1 MSWKDRL
8 RPASFRGVAFHAD
21 AAEYEFGRRAVVHDL
36 PLRDGGIPEDLGAA
50 PRAFRV
56 TGFVLGDDYD
66 QARDALIAA
75 LMQEGP
81 GALLHPWRGE
91 IRVQSGRVKM
101 QETRGEGGIAR
112 FDMEFFEA
120 PLRTVAPVS
129 SVASDAVVTQSALV
143 VDQSAAATFEAEYD
157 PAGLPAYAADGSAES
172 VRQATVIAN
181 AIGGAVTADSWLQAA
196 GALAPLADQVA
207 AGFPASHILSV
218 VTRLYGAMT
227 SVMQPWSLSRDL
239 GAMAGLGYLPAP
251 AATPVYARMERQ
263 GALLSGLFRQ
273 GALTTRARAQA
284 ALDYPSFDAAEAARA
299 GLVAD
304 IAAERQRAAGLGH
317 DDIYRAL
324 GGLQASVTR
333 DSRTRSRD
341 LARLVDYDVGPGPS
355 LVIAH
360 RLWRDARR
368 ADDLAQGAALWHPAF
383 LPGRGR
389 ALSA

>member
-8 RPASFRGVAFHAD
+8 RPASFRGVVFHAD

-50 PRAFRV
+50 PRAFRL
-56 TGFVLGDDYD
+56 TGFVLGQDYD

-81 GALLHPWRGE
+81 GALVHPWRGE
-91 IRVQSGRVKM
+91 IRVQPGRVRM
-101 QETRGEGGIAR
+101 QESRGEGGIAR

-129 SVASDAVVTQSALV
+129 TVATDAAVNQSAKG
-143 VDQSAAATFEAEYD
+143 VDQATASAFAGEYNPD
-157 PAGLPAYAADGSAES
+157 GLPAYAADGSANA
-172 VRQATVIAN
+172 VRRATVIAN
-181 AIGGAVTADSWLQAA
+181 SVGAAVTADRWLKAQA
-196 GALAPLADQVA
+196 GLAPLADQVA
-207 AGFPASHILSV
+207 AGIGAAHILSV
-218 VTRLYGAMT
+218 VTGLYGAM
-227 SVMQPWSLSRDL
+227 LSAISPGILARDL
-239 GAMAGLGYLPAP
+239 APMSGLTYLSAP
-251 AATPVYARMERQ
+251 SPTPVYARMERQ
-263 GALLSGLFRQ
+263 GALLSALFRQ
-273 GALTTRARAQA
+273 GALTTRARANA
-284 ALDYPSFDAAEAARA
+284 ALTYPSFDAAEEARA
-299 GLVAD
+299 ALVTD
-304 IAAERQRAAGLGH
+304 IAVERRAAADLGH
-317 DDIYRAL
+317 DDVYRAL

-341 LARLVDYDVGPGPS
+341 LARLVDYDVGPGPA

-368 ADDLAQGAALWHPAF
+368 ADDLGQGAAVWHPAF